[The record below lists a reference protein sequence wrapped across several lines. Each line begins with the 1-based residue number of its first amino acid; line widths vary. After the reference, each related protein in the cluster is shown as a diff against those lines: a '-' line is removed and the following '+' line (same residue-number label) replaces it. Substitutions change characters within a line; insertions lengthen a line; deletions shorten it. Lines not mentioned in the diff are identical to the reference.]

1 VKTKTKKTKKL
12 ANKVD
17 THKKELLI
25 ALENTLG
32 IVSDACKLVN
42 LSRSTYYKYYNQ
54 DEQFKADADDVNNIA
69 LDFVESKLYKL
80 IGDENITAIIFYL
93 KTKGKKRGYSEKIEI
108 EQEINTIGTVIQ
120 SDPISL
126 DEWGKLGQVS
136 LKMQNKAMNQLMEF
150 KK

>member
-1 VKTKTKKTKKL
+1 MV
-12 ANKVD
+12 
-17 THKKELLI
+17 
-25 ALENTLG
+25 
-32 IVSDACKLVN
+32 
-42 LSRSTYYKYYNQ
+42 
-54 DEQFKADADDVNNIA
+54 
-69 LDFVESKLYKL
+69 
-80 IGDENITAIIFYL
+80 NITAIKVYL